1 MNTLVLLSCFFLTL
15 TRCSTIQYMYL
26 FFIAYVT
33 AIESEIPYYEDEAK
47 HYAKAGDMH
56 KAQVMLTKKK
66 LVEKEVLRTRI
77 TLVYTQG

>member
-1 MNTLVLLSCFFLTL
+1 
-15 TRCSTIQYMYL
+15 MY
-26 FFIAYVT
+26 
-33 AIESEIPYYEDEAK
+33 YYEDEAK